1 MPVRI
6 EIPWQTML
14 YILRE
19 GGMEEVEGVSTEAEL
34 NDAMG
39 NGRNC
44 FSCDINSLLTGEYE
58 KLCLEGFQNKWDG
71 RVLLMVEKETYPGKY
86 LIGEFY

>member
-34 NDAMG
+34 NAAMG

-44 FSCDINSLLTGEYE
+44 FSCSKFALTVSEIIQLYDA
-58 KLCLEGFQNKWDG
+58 GFQDKYDG
-71 RVLLMVEKETYPGKY
+71 DILLMVEKETYPGKY